1 MTKAKVTIGSTPTL
15 GTEGAIA
22 TIGVKDLEAAR
33 AFYEK
38 TLGLKVEEAR
48 NDAVVTYVSGD
59 TRLFV
64 YHSEFGGTNKATSVT
79 WVCRDV
85 DALATDLK
93 TRGVRFEH
101 YDFPN
106 MKLEGDVHVAGKM
119 RAAWFKDPD
128 GNVLA
133 IVNAGDGK
141 A

>member
-1 MTKAKVTIGSTPTL
+1 MTKAGARTESTPTL
-15 GTEGAIA
+15 GDAAAIA
-22 TIGVKDLEAAR
+22 TVGVKDLKAAR
-33 AFYEK
+33 KFYEK
-38 TLGLKVEEAR
+38 TLGLEVEEAR
-48 NDAVVTYVSGD
+48 NDEVVTYASGG

-85 DALATDLK
+85 DALAIDLK
-93 TRGVRFEH
+93 KRGVRFEH